1 MQDDKM
7 TGCKMQDEARNT
19 KHAERSAILSTKS
32 RNILL
37 LLILVLALG
46 LRLWLWSRPAHTLA
60 NDETEYFFVG
70 MDLAHG
76 RGFAFYDTYRWLRAP
91 LYPLF
96 LGFFFW
102 LGQDHARLATL
113 AQVLL
118 STATVYGFYLLGRQL
133 WPGKAGQRA
142 GLIGALLA
150 ALLLPFAT
158 FPSLFMA
165 ETLFTFLLVASF
177 LALLRVPQAAAG
189 RRWRPSLSR
198 EKAQLLR
205 NWRWALLAGF
215 LFGLSALTR
224 AVALAFIPIAAAWL
238 WIVLWRQGRNG
249 DQAIRRKEDPA
260 KKRVGELARGWG
272 RAMLLP
278 ALLVTAG
285 LATIAPWTIRNA
297 VVYQRFIP
305 LDTGGAY
312 SLWAFYEPHEELD
325 EINRTLEAIPN
336 PADRQAYAAQKWR
349 ERLAEDPMILT
360 RKVVDAFPYLLR
372 IKPIEDRFLPLP
384 YREPEPLYFALALV
398 LDDGLYAL
406 IAVTA
411 LAALIL
417 TPLERGKAL
426 ALLWLLY
433 NVGIMMVLHA
443 EARYRHLLFPALIPY
458 AGLALA
464 RGKALFGSRLDK
476 GSGKAAPHQR
486 AVAPDHPSGEKVWRW
501 MLLVFLL
508 AGWAY
513 CFIAYSP
520 WDWAALNLH
529 RGYYQTLGQVNWAL
543 GRPEAALAAYQR
555 AAELDERNPEPYY
568 DWGRTLERLG
578 RLEEAA
584 QVYQWGWDV
593 RSTYLPCS
601 TALGNV
607 LRRLGQD
614 DKARTAFQGRYVEE
628 TDVVAWAWQHLETTP
643 QEQIDIGNGLD
654 FGYVT
659 GVHAAEE
666 GGGVTLRWTTAEA
679 RLRLTPTTTG
689 PALLHLQL
697 AAPRL
702 GPAGPVPAEVWLG
715 GTRVGQWAV
724 SPNWETYETQPFPA
738 TAGQPLEFI
747 LRSTTFVPQQIVPDS
762 PDTRSLGVQ
771 LDRAQIVSQLTC
783 VFLENMYNG
792 CTPFP

>member
-1 MQDDKM
+1 
-7 TGCKMQDEARNT
+7 MQDEARNT
-19 KHAERSAILSTKS
+19 QHSERSAILSTKS

-70 MDLAHG
+70 MDIAHG
-76 RGFAFYDTYRWLRAP
+76 RGLVFYDTYRWLRAP

-118 STATVYGFYLLGRQL
+118 STVTVYGFYLLGRQL
-133 WPGKAGQRA
+133 FRSKVGQRA

-165 ETLFTFLLVASF
+165 ETLFTFFLVASF
-177 LALLRVPQAAAG
+177 LALLKIPKAASG
-189 RRWRPSLSR
+189 RRLWTLMTG
-198 EKAQLLR
+198 LL
-205 NWRWALLAGF
+205 L
-215 LFGLSALTR
+215 GLSALTR
-224 AVALAFIPIAAAWL
+224 AVALAFIPLAAGWVG
-238 WIVLWRQGRNG
+238 IVLWQQGRDGDKAIMRNG
-249 DQAIRRKEDPA
+249 DKARKRISELMAGVGQA
-260 KKRVGELARGWG
+260 VV
-272 RAMLLP
+272 LP
-278 ALLVTAG
+278 AILIAAG

-325 EINRTLEAIPN
+325 QINRALESIPN
-336 PADRQAYAAQKWR
+336 PADRQAYAVQKWQ
-349 ERLAEDPMILT
+349 ERLAEEPMILA
-360 RKVVDAFPYLLR
+360 RKVRDTFPYLLR

-384 YREPEPLYFALALV
+384 YREPEPLYFALALL

-406 IAVTA
+406 ITVTA
-411 LAALIL
+411 LVALVL
-417 TPLERGKAL
+417 TPMDRGKTL

-464 RGKALFGSRLDK
+464 RGKALFVAGK
-476 GSGKAAPHQR
+476 GGNHKESARKGRPY
-486 AVAPDHPSGEKVWRW
+486 GRW
-501 MLLVFLL
+501 VFLLLLL

-513 CFIAYSP
+513 CFVTYSP
-520 WDWAALNLH
+520 WDWAALNLR
-529 RGYYQTLGQVNWAL
+529 RGYYQALGQVNWAL
-543 GRPEAALAAYQR
+543 GRPEAALSIYRR

-568 DWGRTLERLG
+568 DWGRALERLG

-584 QVYQWGWDV
+584 QVYRWGWDV

-607 LRRLGQD
+607 LRRLGQED
-614 DKARTAFQGRYVEE
+614 EARIAFQGRFLEE
-628 TDVVAWAWQHLETTP
+628 MDVVAWAWEHLQTTP
-643 QEQIDIGNGLD
+643 QDQIDIGNGLD
-654 FGYVT
+654 FGYLT

-666 GGGVTLRWTTAEA
+666 GGGVTLRWTTDQA
-679 RLRLTPTTTG
+679 RLRLTPITTG
-689 PALLHLQL
+689 PACLHVQL

-702 GPAGPVPAEVWLG
+702 GTTSPVPVEVWLG
-715 GTRVGQWAV
+715 GSCIGKWEV
-724 SPNWETYETQPFPA
+724 SPNWEMYETSPFST
-738 TAGQPLEFI
+738 TAGQPLEFV
-747 LRSTTFVPQQIVPDS
+747 LHSATFVPQQVVPDS

-771 LDRAQIVSQLTC
+771 LDEAKIVSQLTC
-783 VFLENMYNG
+783 VFSENMYNV